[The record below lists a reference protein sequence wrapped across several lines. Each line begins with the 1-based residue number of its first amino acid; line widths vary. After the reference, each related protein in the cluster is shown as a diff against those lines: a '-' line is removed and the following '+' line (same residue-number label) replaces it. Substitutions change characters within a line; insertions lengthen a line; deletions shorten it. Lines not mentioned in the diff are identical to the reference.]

1 MNIGKFAYNIFLNQY
16 HLCFKVDTEKKH
28 FIIKFGKNLQRIRIE
43 KKLTQSQLAA
53 DSNVEI
59 SQISRIERGVLNT
72 SIGNIYT
79 ISKALDITVDELFK
93 I

>member
-1 MNIGKFAYNIFLNQY
+1 M
-16 HLCFKVDTEKKH
+16 DTEKKH

>member
-1 MNIGKFAYNIFLNQY
+1 
-16 HLCFKVDTEKKH
+16 VDTEKKH